1 MTAVG
6 SADTR
11 LVILRGNS
19 GSGKTTL
26 ARRLRAGIPD
36 LAIVSQDVVRREILG
51 TRDVAD
57 NPSIGLIDLVAR
69 YALDRGRHVVVEG
82 ILNAPRYGAMLR
94 ALVADHRGTSRA
106 YVMDVPFEETL
117 RRHATKAKAEEFGE
131 VEMRAWWHGLQFV
144 DGLEESVIGVE
155 ASADAAAARVR
166 KECGLALG

>member
-1 MTAVG
+1 MAASFSQG
-6 SADTR
+6 SVPPACLSAPR
-11 LVILRGNS
+11 CRPVLPA
-19 GSGKTTL
+19 GSGGQCNTSASASDGVWNPRVCRGRPLSSSAIVSRSAWVRVRKTTL

-117 RRHATKAKAEEFGE
+117 R
-131 VEMRAWWHGLQFV
+131 
-144 DGLEESVIGVE
+144 
-155 ASADAAAARVR
+155 
-166 KECGLALG
+166 